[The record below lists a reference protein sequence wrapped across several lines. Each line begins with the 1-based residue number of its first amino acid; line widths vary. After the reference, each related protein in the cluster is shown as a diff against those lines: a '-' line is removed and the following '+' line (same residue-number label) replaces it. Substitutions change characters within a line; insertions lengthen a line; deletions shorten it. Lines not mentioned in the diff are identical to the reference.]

1 MYILGELGSGG
12 ITCSNPSREDEG
24 RRGCMYGARCAII
37 IVILVG
43 RLWCCREYQKE
54 GEAKGTTLVQGNEG
68 R

>member
-24 RRGCMYGARCAII
+24 RRGCMQGARGAII

-43 RLWCCREYQKE
+43 RLWGCWEYQKK
-54 GEAKGTTLVQGNEG
+54 GKVKGTTPVQGNEG